1 MTMCNWWLETNKI
14 DMNYRNDRH
23 KIVTCYQLPD
33 GNGDMRVIGLLR

>member
-1 MTMCNWWLETNKI
+1 MIECDWSLETNKI

-33 GNGDMRVIGLLR
+33 RDGDMIVNGLLR